1 MGSYLG
7 HVYFVLAH
15 ICVIFGSYLSHIY
28 FFVDSDSD
36 LVSEH
41 QDSDSSSRLSILN
54 LAWLETSSIEK
65 QKLKHKSCALAV
77 VELLAYVQYTFKG
90 KVQINGNY
98 SKQIIT

>member
-1 MGSYLG
+1 MAVSAA
-7 HVYFVLAH
+7 VLTEWA
-15 ICVIFGSYLSHIY
+15 SHFY